1 MHSQQWKKFYLV
13 LRPNLLSMYKNSSEE
28 RLHKQISLSD
38 LTAVAY
44 LKDPKGRRQ
53 HVFGLF
59 SPSRNY
65 HIQAKDEKD
74 ARAWVALIRKEARI
88 DEQEYEMFLGSPPT
102 TNKGSTPG
110 IEQLSRSDDE
120 MARWEHERLGSSSP
134 EPMGLPSRP
143 STTRDGI
150 RIPGI
155 QRDSVYNL
163 DYSGNDLSDFSDAPP
178 TNAYDLG
185 SSVHI
190 SPKLG
195 RSISEVNDAALPV
208 NSAPASRPGI
218 AGNSSQL
225 SGFHLEQDEERVI
238 WHGYLLCLKSKG
250 GVRQWKKLWVVL
262 RSKNLAF
269 YKNEDV
275 SIAFCELL
283 DDD

>member
-1 MHSQQWKKFYLV
+1 MYLQQWKKFHLV
-13 LRPNLLSMYKNSSEE
+13 LRPNLLSMYKSASEE
-28 RLHKQISLSD
+28 RLQKQITLSD

-65 HIQAKDEKD
+65 HLQAKDEED
-74 ARAWVALIRKEARI
+74 ARAWVELIRKEARI
-88 DEQEYEMFLGSPPT
+88 DEQEYEMFLRSPT
-102 TNKGSTPG
+102 STHKGNASG
-110 IEQLSRSDDE
+110 VKQLWQTEDE
-120 MARWEHERLGSSSP
+120 VARWEHERLGSSSP
-134 EPMGLPSRP
+134 ETTDLPSRP
-143 STTRDGI
+143 STTRDGV

-155 QRDSVYNL
+155 HEDPVYNL

-178 TNAYDLG
+178 TNAYDSG

-190 SPKLG
+190 PQ
-195 RSISEVNDAALPV
+195 RSGGSASEVKDAAVPA
-208 NSAPASRPGI
+208 NSAPVSRPGI
-218 AGNSSQL
+218 ASNHSQP

-262 RSKNLAF
+262 RPKNLAF

-275 SIAFCELL
+275 SRALCKLV
-283 DDD
+283 DND

>member
-1 MHSQQWKKFYLV
+1 
-13 LRPNLLSMYKNSSEE
+13 MYKSESEE

-74 ARAWVALIRKEARI
+74 ARAWVELIRKEARI
-88 DEQEYEMFLGSPPT
+88 DEQEYEIFLRSPPHVPEVYPS
-102 TNKGSTPG
+102 GV
-110 IEQLSRSDDE
+110 EQLSCSADE
-120 MARWEHERLGSSSP
+120 VGRWEHERLGSSSP
-134 EPMGLPSRP
+134 EPIDLPSRP

-150 RIPGI
+150 SIPGI
-155 QRDSVYNL
+155 RKDSVYNL
-163 DYSGNDLSDFSDAPP
+163 DYSGNDFSDFSDAPP
-178 TNAYDLG
+178 PNAYDSG

-190 SPKLG
+190 PQQSS
-195 RSISEVNDAALPV
+195 RSSSDVKDVVPTTPAL
-208 NSAPASRPGI
+208 ASRPGI
-218 AGNSSQL
+218 ASHKSQL
-225 SGFHLEQDEERVI
+225 GGLHLEQDEERVI

-262 RSKNLAF
+262 RPKNLAF

-275 SIAFCELL
+275 GLALSGLH
-283 DDD
+283 DHD